1 VAAKSSARRSEPRK
15 SSARRSE
22 PRTLG
27 NDHDAAG
34 GHAAAATGHD
44 AAGDDHAAST
54 CSGF

>member
-1 VAAKSSARRSEPRK
+1 VAAK

-34 GHAAAATGHD
+34 GHAAAATGHAAAATGHD

-54 CSGF
+54 CSGL

>member
-34 GHAAAATGHD
+34 GHAAAATDHD

-54 CSGF
+54 CSGL